1 MESADWIAQ
10 ILIFGWPVFI
20 LIINTIVLVLTKEP
34 RKDANGQ
41 VRRPKSIF
49 ASKKIIGYAAA
60 FFLPINFA
68 LTFLVILILGE
79 NPSSGD
85 GFYFTDGFAGFI
97 DFLVSLLIFGGLF
110 IGLYLLGLILGVIGV
125 VIIYFEEKDR
135 RYTMIAWVGLLSH
148 VLCLVYLPIAGTVFA
163 TLSEQEIHNEQKP
176 DTIFERA
183 VDKKYVDLSG
193 KSLTSVKVLE
203 NLTQLEE
210 LDLNNN
216 QLTDVKGLENLAQLK
231 DLDLHNNK
239 LTSVKGLENLT
250 KLDLLFLSDNQLT
263 DVKGLENLTQL
274 KVLTLQDNPD
284 LTKSQIDE
292 LKKLLPNCDITH
304 NAK

>member
-68 LTFLVILILGE
+68 LTFLVIFILGE
-79 NPSSGD
+79 NPSSPGD
-85 GFYFTDGFAGFI
+85 GFYNQGFSDLI
-97 DFLVSLLIFGGLF
+97 SILISLLIVGCFS

-125 VIIYFEEKDR
+125 VIIDSEEKDR

-148 VLCLVYLPIAGTVFA
+148 VLYPVLLIAFFVIG
-163 TLSEQEIHNEQKP
+163 
-176 DTIFERA
+176 
-183 VDKKYVDLSG
+183 
-193 KSLTSVKVLE
+193 SLLE
-203 NLTQLEE
+203 
-210 LDLNNN
+210 
-216 QLTDVKGLENLAQLK
+216 
-231 DLDLHNNK
+231 
-239 LTSVKGLENLT
+239 
-250 KLDLLFLSDNQLT
+250 
-263 DVKGLENLTQL
+263 
-274 KVLTLQDNPD
+274 
-284 LTKSQIDE
+284 
-292 LKKLLPNCDITH
+292 
-304 NAK
+304 